1 VSDTLRIAQTGSG
14 LRMTNV
20 GAFDNDGSDNFRIY
34 GTNSL
39 YLRANGEN
47 GGGLSIDSTNQD
59 VTIDNDLRV
68 SAGQFYYGGTAVTST
83 ATELNLLD
91 GVTGITLGSANELL
105 IVGSDGTSIISDST
119 LSIDTG
125 SNYIGINQS
134 SPEVTL
140 HMTGEGAQ
148 TAQIRMEQYNDSADA
163 PDVRTRRYRGTIASP
178 SAIQSGDYLFR
189 SNHEYYNGSALIVGG
204 QFAFDNTNNANRTQF
219 TVAVTTDGTSVEA
232 SSNDDVQFKIDG
244 NDSGAITFN
253 NAYKFPTTD
262 GSANQFLQTD
272 GGGAIT
278 FASATVSD
286 ISDLTANATELNLL
300 DGVTGPLVTEAES
313 QTLTNK
319 TLGATTISGH
329 LTPSANVTYDLGTS
343 SNRFRDIYLAGNTV
357 DIGGTKLSKDDN
369 GDLDIKDASDVRKT
383 IKAAAIE
390 LFDTDGKAIKIERDA
405 TTGKM
410 KTRKFGSDGSEEAS
424 QDVIDISE
432 DLSPKLGGDLDANGN
447 KIDMGSNTITD
458 TKVGQWD
465 TAYSWGDHSTQ
476 SYLSGDVG
484 FPTDLGLITGSA
496 STFPIGTNSDFGA
509 LTGDTFVGL
518 GLEDLGVIRQE
529 VTATSTDTLSNKT
542 LSAPSVTG
550 AIELA
555 VTSDPSIVTDKAYVY
570 AKDADAEAVTNLLT
584 HSEQFDNSAWVDATL
599 SALST
604 VTANDGTDPLGGST
618 ADRISGGTGGS
629 MRAQQTGVSYTNGTT
644 YTFSVYIKGTSG
656 QTVGVGRYNPTQDG
670 DVTVTTHTL
679 DGTWQRLSH
688 TFTATA
694 TNSGG
699 RVVISGNGD
708 KSQTATD
715 FLVWGAQ
722 LEAGASSPGVYV
734 QTTTASATGYEQK
747 AEVYVKDESGNV
759 TKISPHNQ
767 QGEWEYYSRNV
778 MTGKVVRINMEEMIR
793 DIESLTGKSYI
804 KHE

>member
-1 VSDTLRIAQTGSG
+1 VDFDVIPRQSDQLDNVTVNDVQNSEQVSVDAGYTANDMTRVLRRQGTVHTFSGNILPDTTETYDIGSSTLR
-14 LRMTNV
+14 
-20 GAFDNDGSDNFRIY
+20 
-34 GTNSL
+34 
-39 YLRANGEN
+39 
-47 GGGLSIDSTNQD
+47 
-59 VTIDNDLRV
+59 
-68 SAGQFYYGGTAVTST
+68 
-83 ATELNLLD
+83 
-91 GVTGITLGSANELL
+91 
-105 IVGSDGTSIISDST
+105 
-119 LSIDTG
+119 
-125 SNYIGINQS
+125 
-134 SPEVTL
+134 
-140 HMTGEGAQ
+140 
-148 TAQIRMEQYNDSADA
+148 
-163 PDVRTRRYRGTIASP
+163 
-178 SAIQSGDYLFR
+178 
-189 SNHEYYNGSALIVGG
+189 
-204 QFAFDNTNNANRTQF
+204 
-219 TVAVTTDGTSVEA
+219 
-232 SSNDDVQFKIDG
+232 
-244 NDSGAITFN
+244 FN
-253 NAYKFPTTD
+253 
-262 GSANQFLQTD
+262 
-272 GGGAIT
+272 
-278 FASATVSD
+278 
-286 ISDLTANATELNLL
+286 
-300 DGVTGPLVTEAES
+300 
-313 QTLTNK
+313 
-319 TLGATTISGH
+319 
-329 LTPSANVTYDLGTS
+329 
-343 SNRFRDIYLAGNTV
+343 DIYLAGSTV
-357 DIGGTKLSKDDN
+357 DIGGTKLTKDDN

-390 LFDTDGKAIKIERDA
+390 LFDTDGKKIKIERDS
-405 TTGKM
+405 TSGKM
-410 KTRKFGSDGSEEAS
+410 KTRKYGSDGSEEAS

-447 KIDMGSNTITD
+447 KINMGSNTITD
-458 TKVGQWD
+458 TKVGEWDTAYSWGDHSTQGYLTSFTETNDLTSAVTWANVPDANITSSSVVQHQANLTITESQISDLGSYIENVSEDTTPQLGGTLDANGNDIDMGTNTITDAKVGNWD

-484 FPTDLGLITGSA
+484 FPTDMGFITSSA
-496 STFPIGTNSDFGA
+496 STFPVGTNSDLGA
-509 LTGDTFVGL
+509 LTGDTLVGL
-518 GLEDLGVIRQE
+518 GLADLGVIRQE

-555 VTSDPSIVTDKAYVY
+555 VTSDPSIVTDKAHVY
-570 AKDADAEAVTNLLT
+570 AKDADADAVTNLLT
-584 HSEQFDNSAWVDATL
+584 HSEQFDNSAWVDVTL

-722 LEAGASSPGVYV
+722 LEAGASSPGVYI
-734 QTTTASATGYEQK
+734 QTTTTSATGYEQR